1 MWFFPLLAIFR
12 VSLKYLVL
20 GIWSFDLYD
29 LKKRSTVME
38 SLSSIFKKGWKE
50 SLSKNKWFARRN
62 AFFVVFVKI
71 DCDRIDPVDLWK
83 WLTVIESI
91 PSIIINI
98 DYFHVFHN
106 RIDLSITKKQSKNR
120 WSNSQPWKYP
130 TVKFSIICT
139 STFLS
144 IIICI
149 ADILIHNHL
158 YCRHFYEL

>member
-38 SLSSIFKKGWKE
+38 SLSSIFKKGRKE

-98 DYFHVFHN
+98 DNLHVFHN
-106 RIDLSITKKQSKNR
+106 RIDLSLTKLTIEKPVIEFPTLKV
-120 WSNSQPWKYP
+120 SNCKVSNHLY
-130 TVKFSIICT
+130 IHM
-139 STFLS
+139 L
-144 IIICI
+144 
-149 ADILIHNHL
+149 LHNHL

>member
-29 LKKRSTVME
+29 FKKRSTVME
-38 SLSSIFKKGWKE
+38 SLSSIFKKGRKE

-83 WLTVIESI
+83 RLTVIELILSNFKKER
-91 PSIIINI
+91 PLANQSRQCFVKI
-98 DYFHVFHN
+98 D
-106 RIDLSITKKQSKNR
+106 
-120 WSNSQPWKYP
+120 
-130 TVKFSIICT
+130 
-139 STFLS
+139 FLS
-144 IIICI
+144 SSRYNFDLWINCS
-149 ADILIHNHL
+149 LCL
-158 YCRHFYEL
+158 YQKKRRKFGYFFEISS